1 MLIGGDDQ
9 IELREVSCR
18 DKSNKYDRGEYT
30 IYKNGLFNRNNGC
43 KTWKRTGRLLKPA
56 EVYNK
61 TYSARLHLPIADP
74 GRALLHAGGVDIT
87 GETGGKYLWCQETG
101 LPPGLIVPY
110 GFVAQTSYSDPTIL
124 VRLSVYEAKGHSEK
138 YVYFSSNSFRYGE
151 IHMLL
156 KSENSCWDK
165 ITPRPRLTDIPAS
178 AWLFSSDLKN
188 WDGDN
193 RKIGL
198 KGGSRKVSEWTF
210 DIELLR
216 VLLVTGIRAY
226 FDEKGQPVFT
236 ASSRQR
242 FVLPCEYEA

>member
-9 IELREVSCR
+9 IELREVSCK
-18 DKSNKYDRGEYT
+18 DKSGRYDHGEYT
-30 IYKNGLFNRNNGC
+30 VYRDGLFNRNNGR

-61 TYSARLHLPIADP
+61 TYSAQLHLPVADP

-110 GFVAQTSYSDPTIL
+110 GFVVQRSYAAPMIL

-138 YVYFSSNSFRYGE
+138 YAYFSSNSFRYGE

-156 KSENSCWDK
+156 KSENSCWDE
-165 ITPRPRLTDIPAS
+165 ITPKPRLTDIPAS
-178 AWLFSSDLKN
+178 AALFPDELTK

-193 RKIGL
+193 RKLGL
-198 KGGSRKVSEWTF
+198 KCGSRKASEWAF
-210 DIELLR
+210 DPEQLR
-216 VLLVTGIRAY
+216 RLGMCQAF

-236 ASSRQR
+236 TSSRQR
-242 FVLPCEYEA
+242 FVLPCNYVA